1 MDEDN
6 TSELLCAIQLI
17 TEHSPKP
24 PRTVIPVFTDF
35 DMKNIAKCGYIRL
48 PSYLEEKDENL
59 DISFLA
65 DLHLDEKR
73 FKAKQRDTELAVN
86 VQENNKSDNIS
97 SVESLEIEISNK
109 RSSLDLRRNS
119 KPTAIASVNN
129 EVVTVTD
136 LKETKSKEKL
146 QKSQSLP
153 LKGDSNLRRCTLP
166 GLSKINVRRKLLEYE
181 VYQAACDAN
190 INLLK
195 EVKKIQ
201 YSHRRGAKQNP
212 FNVLRDNDKK
222 INTKKNWKKIMNLI
236 HISLFLSRNA
246 DEERLRRARNK
257 RKFGERIIFSKE
269 NIENARKKSSNN
281 NGKKLL
287 RPVLPLGSSKS
298 VGCSP
303 ASSPVLTNKQKLPGI
318 NIKSV
323 KSENNS
329 PVLSPVTH
337 FNKSRELRKGLDGKI
352 RSQRNCQV
360 ALEIPKLMSTRVEDL
375 DEASDAEILRNYLR
389 TLRRNSSQF

>member
-1 MDEDN
+1 MDKDT
-6 TSELLCAIQLI
+6 TSELLSAVQLI

-24 PRTVIPVFTDF
+24 PRTVIPVFTDL

-48 PSYLEEKDENL
+48 PSHLENKDENL

-65 DLHLDEKR
+65 DLRLGEKR
-73 FKAKQRDTELAVN
+73 FKAKQRNIELDVKE
-86 VQENNKSDNIS
+86 QENNKVDKS
-97 SVESLEIEISNK
+97 SVEISETEISNE
-109 RSSLDLRRNS
+109 RPSLDLRRNS

-129 EVVTVTD
+129 QVVTVTD

-146 QKSQSLP
+146 EKSQSLP
-153 LKGDSNLRRCTLP
+153 LKGDSDQRRCTLP
-166 GLSKINVRRKLLEYE
+166 VLTTSNVRRKLLEYE

-212 FNVLRDNDKK
+212 FNVLRDDDKK
-222 INTKKNWKKIMNLI
+222 ISSKKNWKKIMNLI

-246 DEERLRRARNK
+246 DEERLRRAKTK
-257 RKFGERIIFSKE
+257 RQFGERIIFSKE
-269 NIENARKKSSNN
+269 NIENARKNSSNN
-281 NGKKLL
+281 NAKKLL
-287 RPVLPLGSSKS
+287 RPVLSLGSCKS

-303 ASSPVLTNKQKLPGI
+303 ASSPVLASKLRLPSI

-329 PVLSPVTH
+329 PVLSTATH
-337 FNKSRELRKGLDGKI
+337 LNKRKLGKGLDGKI
-352 RSQRNCQV
+352 CSQRNSQV
-360 ALEIPKLMSTRVEDL
+360 ALEVPKLISTRVEDL
-375 DEASDAEILRNYLR
+375 DDTSDAEILRHYLR

>member
-1 MDEDN
+1 MAEDIN
-6 TSELLCAIQLI
+6 GELLSAVKLI

-24 PRTVIPVFTDF
+24 PRTVLPVFTDL

-48 PSYLEEKDENL
+48 PTHLENKDENL

-65 DLHLDEKR
+65 DLRLGEKR
-73 FKAKQRDTELAVN
+73 FNAKQKDIELAVKE
-86 VQENNKSDNIS
+86 QENNKSDKS
-97 SVESLEIEISNK
+97 SVEGSETEITDK
-109 RSSLDLRRNS
+109 MSSLDLRKNS
-119 KPTAIASVNN
+119 KPPAIASVNN
-129 EVVTVTD
+129 EVFTVTD

-146 QKSQSLP
+146 GKSQSLP
-153 LKGDSNLRRCTLP
+153 LKGDSNQRRCTLP
-166 GLSKINVRRKLLEYE
+166 VLNTINVRRKILEYE

-190 INLLK
+190 INILK

-212 FNVLRDNDKK
+212 FNVLRDDDKK

-246 DEERLRRARNK
+246 DEERLRSARNK
-257 RKFGERIIFSKE
+257 RQFGERIIFSKE
-269 NIENARKKSSNN
+269 NIQNARKKSSINN
-281 NGKKLL
+281 AKKLL
-287 RPVLPLGSSKS
+287 HPILSPGSSKS

-303 ASSPVLTNKQKLPGI
+303 ASSPVLTTKLRLPDI
-318 NIKSV
+318 NIRSV
-323 KSENNS
+323 KPETNS

-337 FNKSRELRKGLDGKI
+337 LNEKKLRKGLDRKI
-352 RSQRNCQV
+352 RSQGNSQV
-360 ALEIPKLMSTRVEDL
+360 ALEIPKLISTRVEDL
-375 DEASDAEILRNYLR
+375 DDASDAEVLHNYLR